1 MGIKVGLV
9 IGEPLNLSK
18 FVEYT
23 DGGVISK
30 QLVKNPMG
38 NVTLFSFDEGQG
50 LSPHTA
56 PFDALV
62 QIIDGEAEITLDGKV
77 HEVKSGEI
85 IIMPANV
92 THALYAA
99 KRFKMVLTMIKHS

>member
-1 MGIKVGLV
+1 MGVKVG
-9 IGEPLNLSK
+9 IMSGEPFNLSK
-18 FVEYT
+18 SIEYT

-30 QLVKNPMG
+30 QITKSEMG

-50 LSPHTA
+50 LSPHKA

-62 QIIDGEAEITLDGKV
+62 QIIDGEAEITLDGVV
-77 HEVKSGEI
+77 HEVQKGEM

-92 THALYAA
+92 MHALHAA
-99 KRFKMVLTMIKHS
+99 KRFKMLLIMIKS